1 VSKIPFIEM
10 LFRASWVG
18 GLAGILASKILAIII
33 TDEIHIDWL
42 SLVLQMCCLQLT
54 PLER

>member
-1 VSKIPFIEM
+1 M
-10 LFRASWVG
+10 
-18 GLAGILASKILAIII
+18 SKILAIII

-54 PLER
+54 PSGRGTIVLEFLEFVVVCLVNEILL